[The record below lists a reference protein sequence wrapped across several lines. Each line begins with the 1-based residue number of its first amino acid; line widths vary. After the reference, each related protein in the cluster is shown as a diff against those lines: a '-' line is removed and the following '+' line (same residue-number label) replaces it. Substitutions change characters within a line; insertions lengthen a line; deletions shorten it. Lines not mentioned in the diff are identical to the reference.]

1 MTAKI
6 EKDKEVEKEKE
17 RSYSKSRLD
26 VEQMLK
32 DNKKYNKV

>member
-6 EKDKEVEKEKE
+6 EKDKEAEKEKE

-32 DNKKYNKV
+32 DN